1 MDMKKYLGLLTVL
14 VTTCFIHAA
23 QAGPVYVGSW
33 DVYDT
38 NAPNWYG
45 YEPNGPL
52 AYTAQEAAALLFGGN
67 PGDYSISTV
76 DDQIANINNMGWYD
90 VIGWGGE
97 IFAED
102 YSNKYLGQ
110 YYGPTTDYAP
120 LNPNNAASAYIR
132 DNLFDGTAINF
143 AFRNDAAPIPEPAVL
158 SLLLPGLVGMVAMRR
173 RRGKAS
179 NA

>member
-1 MDMKKYLGLLTVL
+1 MKKYLGLLTVL
-14 VTTCFIHAA
+14 VTTLFIHAA
-23 QAGPVYVGSW
+23 HAAPIFVGSW

-76 DDQIANINNMGWYD
+76 DDQIANINNSGWYD

-110 YYGPTTDYAP
+110 FYGPTVGYSSG
-120 LNPNNAASAYIR
+120 PNNAASAYIR
-132 DNLFDGTAINF
+132 DNLYDGTAINF
-143 AFRNDAAPIPEPAVL
+143 AFRNDAPAVPEPAVL
-158 SLLLPGLVGMVAMRR
+158 SLLIPGLIGVAAMRR
-173 RRGKAS
+173 RRGKTAI
-179 NA
+179 A